1 VVVEKDG
8 ERYILAR
15 DRQAAYERELENA
28 AVVGTLTGAEL
39 AGRRYEPLLPYL
51 ADAETFGTGDAFRV
65 ILSDDVTTEDGTGVV
80 HMAPAYGEADA
91 LACNAAGIPTVLTVD
106 DQGRFTGVVPD
117 LEGQHVFDAND
128 AIAATLR
135 AQGSLV
141 RKETYTHSYPHCWR
155 CRNPLIYKAVSSW
168 FVAVTQFKDR
178 MVELN
183 QEITWVPGHVKDG
196 QFGKWLANARD
207 WSISRNRFWGSPIPV
222 WQSDDPA
229 YPRTDV
235 YGSLDELERDFGVR
249 PGDLHRPAIDELT
262 RPNPDDPTGRS
273 VMRRVPEVLDCWFE
287 SGSMPFAQVHYPF
300 ENREWFDGHYPGDFI
315 VEYIGQTRGWFYTL
329 HVLATALFDR
339 PAFTSC
345 VSHGIV
351 LGNDG
356 QKMSKSLRNYPD
368 VNEVFDRDGSDAMRW
383 FLMASPI
390 LRGGNL
396 IVTEQGIRDAV
407 RQAILPLWNSYY
419 FFALYANAES
429 YQARRNTG
437 SEHVLDRY
445 ILAKTRAM
453 VTDLEQL
460 LDTYQVAG
468 ACQLLREH
476 LEVLTNWY
484 IRRSR
489 SRFWAGEAG
498 ALDTLWTVLE
508 TVCRAAA
515 PLLPLT
521 TEAIWRGLTGEPSV
535 HLAAWPDVR
544 DWALPN
550 SGDPDLAAAMDLVRA
565 VCSTALGL
573 RKARQLR
580 VRLPLAS
587 LVIAHPAA
595 TSLAPFTDLIAD
607 EVNVKTVELSQEVAS
622 LGTFELA
629 VNPRVLGP
637 RLGARVQ
644 QVIRAVKAGEWSR
657 SGDRVTA
664 AGIDLDPGEYE
675 LRLVAATLLAPGGTT
690 QLALPPA
697 AAGPRPPAAALP
709 DNAGLIALDTRVT
722 PELAAEGA
730 ARDVVRVV
738 QQARRD
744 AGLSVSDRIRLVIGA
759 DGALA
764 GAVRAHSGFVAEETL
779 AVSLDV
785 RPAGEVGGEPQPAG
799 DGLVTVALTKDRGF

>member
-1 VVVEKDG
+1 
-8 ERYILAR
+8 
-15 DRQAAYERELENA
+15 
-28 AVVGTLTGAEL
+28 
-39 AGRRYEPLLPYL
+39 
-51 ADAETFGTGDAFRV
+51 
-65 ILSDDVTTEDGTGVV
+65 
-80 HMAPAYGEADA
+80 
-91 LACNAAGIPTVLTVD
+91 
-106 DQGRFTGVVPD
+106 
-117 LEGQHVFDAND
+117 
-128 AIAATLR
+128 
-135 AQGSLV
+135 
-141 RKETYTHSYPHCWR
+141 
-155 CRNPLIYKAVSSW
+155 
-168 FVAVTQFKDR
+168 
-178 MVELN
+178 
-183 QEITWVPGHVKDG
+183 
-196 QFGKWLANARD
+196 
-207 WSISRNRFWGSPIPV
+207 
-222 WQSDDPA
+222 
-229 YPRTDV
+229 
-235 YGSLDELERDFGVR
+235 
-249 PGDLHRPAIDELT
+249 
-262 RPNPDDPTGRS
+262 
-273 VMRRVPEVLDCWFE
+273 
-287 SGSMPFAQVHYPF
+287 MPFAQVHYPF

-368 VNEVFDRDGSDAMRW
+368 VNEVFDRYGSDAMRW

-396 IVTEQGIRDAV
+396 VVTEQGIRDAV

-453 VTDLEQL
+453 VTELEQL

-489 SRFWAGEAG
+489 SRFWAGEAD

-521 TEAIWRGLTGEPSV
+521 TEAIWRGLTGETSV
-535 HLAAWPDVR
+535 HLTAWPDVC
-544 DWALPN
+544 DWPQDA
-550 SGDPDLAAAMDLVRA
+550 GLAAAMDLVRA

-587 LVIAHPAA
+587 LVIAHPEA
-595 TSLAPFTDLIAD
+595 TSLAPFADLIAD
-607 EVNVKTVELSQEVAS
+607 EVNVKAVELSDEVAS

-664 AGIDLDPGEYE
+664 AGIDLDPSEYE
-675 LRLVAATLLAPGGTT
+675 LRLTAADPGSAS
-690 QLALPPA
+690 ALP
-697 AAGPRPPAAALP
+697 G
-709 DNAGLIALDTRVT
+709 NTGLIALDTRVT

-744 AGLSVSDRIRLVIGA
+744 AGLSVSDRIRLTIGA

-764 GAVRAHSGFVAEETL
+764 DAVREHAGFVASETL

-785 RPAGEVGGEPQPAG
+785 RPAGEVDADPQPAG
-799 DGLVTVALTKDRGF
+799 DGLVKVAVAKEHGF